1 MKPVYYLSLMIAVAA
16 LVMSCDKVSF
26 QKTKSGLVYKII
38 PSKSKDSTA
47 KPGDWLKIHFKQTLN
62 GDSVLASTYGKT
74 PTYQQTIADLS
85 TIKYNPV
92 EIFPLLKKGDSAIVI
107 MFVDSLFNK
116 KLGRE
121 LPPIFKKGDRIEL
134 SFRVIDVFRD
144 EAKFQQDQQAEM
156 QKDMPR
162 QMEEQKKQM
171 AEQSRMIR
179 EMAEKERV
187 EAEKSGDAQKQRREI
202 EHYLA
207 ARKITAQ
214 STPGGTFVHIDQQ
227 GTGAMADSGKYLLV
241 KYAGRVMTND
251 STFDAGSYPFQ
262 LGVDA
267 VIAGWHD
274 GLKLFKQGGKGSLY
288 IPGYRAYGKTGR
300 QGTVITPNAAL
311 IFDVEVLNV
320 GDSMPPMP
328 PQEPGR

>member
-1 MKPVYYLSLMIAVAA
+1 MKPVYFLSLMIAVAA

-26 QKTKSGLVYKII
+26 RKTKSGLIYKII
-38 PSKSKDSTA
+38 PSNSKDSTA
-47 KPGDWLKIHFKQTLN
+47 KSGDWLKIHFQQKLN

-74 PTYQQTIADLS
+74 PTYQQTVADMS
-85 TIKYNPV
+85 NIKYNPV
-92 EIFPLLKKGDSAIVI
+92 EIFPLLKKGDSAVVI

-116 KLGRE
+116 RLGRE

-144 EAKFQQDQQAEM
+144 EAKFQQDQEAEM
-156 QKDMPR
+156 QKNMPR

-171 AEQSRMIR
+171 AEQNRMVR
-179 EMAEKERV
+179 EMAEKETQ

-202 EHYLA
+202 EQYLA
-207 ARKITAQ
+207 AKKITAQ
-214 STPGGTFVHIDQQ
+214 ATPRGTFVHIAQQ
-227 GTGAMADSGKYLLV
+227 GTGTMADSGKYLVV
-241 KYAGRVMTND
+241 KYEGRVMAND
-251 STFDAGSYPFQ
+251 SIFDSGTYPFQ

-288 IPGYRAYGKTGR
+288 IPGYRAYGKAGR
-300 QGTVITPNAAL
+300 QGSVITPNAAL

-320 GDSMPPMP
+320 GDSIPVITP
-328 PQEPGR
+328 PGR